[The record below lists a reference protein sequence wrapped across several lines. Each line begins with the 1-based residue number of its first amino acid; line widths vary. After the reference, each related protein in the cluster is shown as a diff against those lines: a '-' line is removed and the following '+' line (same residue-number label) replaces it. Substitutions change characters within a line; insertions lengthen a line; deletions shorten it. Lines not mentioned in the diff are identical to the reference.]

1 MIIGF
6 INCLLFFFQS
16 LALLETELPVKIAV
30 LNVLQRFSRNSGKF
44 HLTAKE
50 VDKFMVY
57 LMQNIQGSHKLWKSW
72 KTWKITQN
80 QKKFHVWKNQ

>member
-1 MIIGF
+1 MLIAEADFGLFRQIVSQICDNRVYKLF
-6 INCLLFFFQS
+6 TFFFQS

-50 VDKFMVY
+50 VDKFMVFPDAE
-57 LMQNIQGSHKLWKSW
+57 N
-72 KTWKITQN
+72 
-80 QKKFHVWKNQ
+80 

>member
-30 LNVLQRFSRNSGKF
+30 LNVLQRFSRNSGTF
-44 HLTAKE
+44 HLTAE
-50 VDKFMVY
+50 LVDKFMVY
-57 LMQNIQGSHKLWKSW
+57 PDAEYPGFPQALDIMENLGNH
-72 KTWKITQN
+72 
-80 QKKFHVWKNQ
+80 